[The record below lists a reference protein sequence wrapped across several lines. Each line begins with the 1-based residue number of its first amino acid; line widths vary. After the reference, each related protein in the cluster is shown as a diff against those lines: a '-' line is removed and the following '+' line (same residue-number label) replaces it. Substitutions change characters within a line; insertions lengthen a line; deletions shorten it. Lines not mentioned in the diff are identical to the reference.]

1 VSDDLA
7 FADVVTLA
15 ARVRERAVSPV
26 ELVRAYLDR
35 IDRLDD
41 RLRSYITVCRDA
53 ALAAAHRAETAVA
66 RDETLG
72 PLHGVPFAVK
82 DQFDTAGVL
91 TTMGSRLMADRVP
104 RETATLIE
112 RLEAAGAI
120 LLGKLNLTEFALG
133 GTVEFPY
140 GQPRNPW
147 NTAHDPGG
155 SSSGS
160 GIAVAAGL
168 CAFALG
174 EDTGGSVRSPASF
187 CGVVGL
193 RPTWGRLSRHGVVP
207 LCWSMDTP
215 GPLTRTV
222 EDTAVVMQVIAGHDP
237 RDPTTSRRTVP
248 DHRAALGAGV
258 REVRIG
264 VARELVAS
272 PDVDGEVRDGLTAAL
287 GVLKGLGATVEEV
300 SLPLLPLAGAVFMT
314 LADSD
319 GAGLHQPWLRA
330 RPQDYDRGTR
340 RRLLTASLI
349 PAARYHQ
356 AQRARALIRRQ
367 LLEALERWD
376 LLAWP
381 TAPQPAPP
389 IARGAAPITSASQ
402 VAGRFFARRSY
413 VAPASLASLPAVAVP
428 SGFTRAGLPLSL
440 QLIGRPFGEAPLLAA
455 AHAYERATAW
465 SRRPPL

>member
-1 VSDDLA
+1 MSDDLA
-7 FADVVTLA
+7 FADAVTLA
-15 ARVRERAVSPV
+15 ARVRDRSVSPV

-35 IDRLDD
+35 IDRLDG
-41 RLRSYITVCRDA
+41 RLRAYITVCRDA
-53 ALAAAHRAETAVA
+53 ALQAARRAEAEVV
-66 RDETLG
+66 RGDLLG

-104 RETATLIE
+104 RETATLVE

-147 NTAHDPGG
+147 NTDHDPGG

-222 EDTAVVMQVIAGHDP
+222 EDTALVMQVIAGYDS
-237 RDPTTSRRTVP
+237 RDPTTSRRSVP
-248 DHRAALGAGV
+248 DHRAALAAGV
-258 REVRIG
+258 RGVRIG

-272 PDVDGEVRDGLTAAL
+272 PDVDAEVRDGLVAAL
-287 GVLKGLGATVEEV
+287 GVLKGLGAMVEEV

-319 GAGLHQPWLRA
+319 GAGLHQPWLRS
-330 RPQDYDRGTR
+330 RPRDYDRGTR

-389 IARGAAPITSASQ
+389 IARGAAPITAASQ

-428 SGFTRAGLPLSL
+428 SGFSRAGLPLNQ

-455 AHAYERATAW
+455 AHAYEQATGW
-465 SRRPPL
+465 SRRPPV